1 MSDLAE
7 LFSRDPNKCTKDD
20 VRSIIAAYR
29 ERRKQFNLGS
39 AQAGS
44 VKPVKGKAAE
54 TAKMISSDVDI

>member
-44 VKPVKGKAAE
+44 VKPLKGKAAE
-54 TAKMISSDVDI
+54 SAKAVTADVDL